1 MNIFITIIVIV
12 LQMIGGQ
19 ILGFGLASAL
29 QVGNG
34 WELAVIPLGNTLGIW
49 GIGALA
55 AWFRGG
61 FAARPYGIRLIG
73 TVIGS
78 AVGVAIILITPP
90 MGFVELLFPLLGA
103 LLGFYLS
110 SRVR

>member
-12 LQMIGGQ
+12 LQMIVGQ

-34 WELAVIPLGNTLGIW
+34 WELVVVPIGNTLGVW
-49 GIGALA
+49 GIGAVA
-55 AWFRGG
+55 ARLRNG

-73 TVIGS
+73 TIIGS
-78 AVGVAIILITPP
+78 AIGVGIILLTPP

-110 SRVR
+110 SRIG